1 MANKFGFG
9 HTIRYLSKKVKIK
22 ANGANVTS
30 KIALFNK
37 FYNSLCGVD
46 LVGRWVSNYCS
57 ATVNNDKNLKIVWTT
72 NECDG

>member
-1 MANKFGFG
+1 MKFEVFKRIQMAKKFGFG

-22 ANGANVTS
+22 ANVTS

-46 LVGRWVSNYCS
+46 LVGR
-57 ATVNNDKNLKIVWTT
+57 
-72 NECDG
+72 

>member
-1 MANKFGFG
+1 MKFEVFKRIQMAKKFGFG

-46 LVGRWVSNYCS
+46 LVGR
-57 ATVNNDKNLKIVWTT
+57 
-72 NECDG
+72 